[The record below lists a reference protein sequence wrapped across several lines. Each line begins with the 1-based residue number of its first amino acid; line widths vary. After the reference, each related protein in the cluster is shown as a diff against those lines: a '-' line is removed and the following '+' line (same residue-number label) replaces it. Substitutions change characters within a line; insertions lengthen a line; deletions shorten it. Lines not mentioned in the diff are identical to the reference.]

1 MTPTAYGIHLL
12 QHRRIFLRNYI
23 TPVYIGVYENEQHA
37 QQRMR
42 FNIDIY
48 VPLANCTPQN
58 DQLDE
63 VLDYDIMQQTITQHT
78 QAGHIALQET
88 LCDAIAQQLLQH
100 PNIHA
105 VRVATEK
112 LDVYDNSE
120 SVGVE
125 VFIQR
130 SDDSG

>member
-1 MTPTAYGIHLL
+1 MTSATPLT
-12 QHRRIFLRNYI
+12 QHRRIFLRNYVV
-23 TPVYIGVYENEQHA
+23 PVRIGVYENEQHTP
-37 QQRMR
+37 QRMR

-63 VLDYDIMQQTITQHT
+63 VLDYNIMQQTITQCT
-78 QAGHIALQET
+78 KAGHIALQET
-88 LCDAIAQQLLQH
+88 LCDAIAKQLLQH
-100 PNIHA
+100 PSIHA

-120 SVGVE
+120 SVGIE
-125 VFIQR
+125 VFLR
-130 SDDSG
+130 CSNVSD

>member
-1 MTPTAYGIHLL
+1 MYTAAHHDIP
-12 QHRRIFLRNYI
+12 QHRRIFLRNHI
-23 TPVYIGVYENEQHA
+23 TPVYIGVYANEQHA

-63 VLDYDIMQQTITQHT
+63 VVDYDIMQQAIAQHT
-78 QAGHIALQET
+78 QTGHIALQET

-100 PNIHA
+100 PSIHA

-112 LDVYDNSE
+112 LDVYENSE
-120 SVGVE
+120 AVGVE
-125 VFIQR
+125 VFLRR
-130 SDDSG
+130 SDASS